1 MEHLRWYGFL
11 YILAIVFA
19 LSWVGQFV
27 SMVMEKGPFSWAT
40 FWAATFENWQ
50 SEFLQLGI
58 QALGMVVLAHL
69 IFKKS
74 TEEMD
79 RVEKKLDLLLTVDNI
94 LRGDGKH
101 RAKE

>member
-1 MEHLRWYGFL
+1 MNHLRWYGFL
-11 YILAIVFA
+11 YFLGAIFV
-19 LSWVGQFV
+19 LSWIGQFV
-27 SMVMEKGPFSWAT
+27 AMQMEKGPFAWAE

-58 QALGMVVLAHL
+58 QALGMVVLSHL

-79 RVEKKLDLLLTVDNI
+79 RIEKKIDLLLKVDSI

-101 RAKE
+101 RG